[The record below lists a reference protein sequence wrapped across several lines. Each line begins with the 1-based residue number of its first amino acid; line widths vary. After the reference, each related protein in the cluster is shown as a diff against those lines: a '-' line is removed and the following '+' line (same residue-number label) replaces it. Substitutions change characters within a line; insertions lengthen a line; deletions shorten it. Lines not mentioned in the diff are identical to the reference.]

1 MRKRLLSLL
10 ITLLACIQTSFVF
23 AQNAAEISIA
33 DSVAEGKRV
42 LIVYTKERSN
52 ERLRE
57 ITSGFSSY
65 HSGKKTHTRI
75 SSLYLNS
82 NGTRDRDAMLDA
94 FNVAWRSYRM
104 TGFDLILATDIDA
117 LDLIKSV
124 DGSQGAGMP
133 PVLCIKLVGAGGEP
147 RHDVSYISTTIPI
160 RENFDLGMKLFPRTS
175 HILFIYDD
183 SVYGEREAAF
193 AKKIAEKEGSSV
205 NIEYL
210 SSAGLDFSKFIKKIN
225 SMPLNSFA
233 VLSSWKTDTLG
244 NYSLNNTSYPF
255 LSRIENI
262 PVLGIQNLLLG
273 TGVIGGYTVSSW
285 DQGYKIAEKAQWL
298 IENPGKIIRDTIQD
312 YKLVFDFSKLRQWN
326 ISSEKLPKGA
336 VMLNKPPSL
345 YDDYRTEVQLFLA
358 FILLLLTSFM
368 VFAVYHFR
376 YRMLNKE
383 LMRLTRENIR
393 RKDLLNNTLS
403 VMKEGV
409 ISFSPDF
416 TIIDANQAA
425 QELSEYKRG
434 LTGKKFQEVFNTSQ
448 SGENESIR
456 SLISRAV
463 EKKES
468 LRIPENTRIDYRER
482 ESRFIAGNIT
492 PVLDSTGNVSQIVLV
507 MRDVTDFIKQKRYL
521 QLALESAKSFIWFY
535 NTNTRQ
541 FVIVENYEN
550 IFGTSANR
558 FLTHKSFLEIVHPDD
573 RDKLA
578 LSYEKLKF
586 QQTKSF
592 TVEYRLSINN
602 DGKWEW
608 WERRGIVYS
617 TDSATGND
625 ARFLYGMDINIDA
638 LKKRENE
645 FLEAKLKAEESDRL
659 KSSFLSN
666 MSHEIRT
673 PLNGI
678 VGFANLISDPSYS
691 PEEKAEFSAII
702 NNNSR
707 TLMTLISDIL
717 DISRIESNSMKF
729 EFTRFD
735 LGSQIDEIADLNR
748 LNLKKKIKI
757 TTLKP
762 DEKRDICADPVRNR
776 QVLGNLVS
784 NAVKF
789 TDEGEITIGYSFGE
803 SSVEIFVSDT
813 GKGISSRNI
822 DKIFNRFY
830 KTDEYAKGTGL
841 GLPIC
846 KAIVEKFGGKIW
858 VESEEG
864 KGSTFRYTIPYDIE
878 TRENSP
884 EDNSEIS
891 GDNSASV
898 TPQISPAM
906 GDAAG
911 NSERRG
917 KVLVAED
924 LDSNFKL
931 VDIILSKRYDTI
943 RAVNGLEALK
953 LKSEFRPDIILMD
966 IKMPVMDGLT
976 ATKEIRKMSDDIP
989 VIALT
994 ANAFESDHLEAIEA
1008 GCNEVLTKPVKST
1021 LMLSVIEKYLNRKL

>member
-1 MRKRLLSLL
+1 MRKRLLFLL
-10 ITLLACIQTSFVF
+10 ITTLTCIQASFAF
-23 AQNAAEISIA
+23 AQNAAEISAA
-33 DSVAEGKRV
+33 DSGSAGKRI
-42 LIVYTKERSN
+42 LIVYTKERGN

-57 ITSGFSSY
+57 ITSGFSSF
-65 HSGKKTHTRI
+65 HSGKKTQTRI
-75 SSLYLNS
+75 STLYLN
-82 NGTRDRDAMLDA
+82 NDGNRGYDEMLSTLNA
-94 FNVAWRSYRM
+94 AWRSYRM
-104 TGFDLILATDIDA
+104 SGFDLILATDIDA
-117 LDLIKSV
+117 LNLLKSV
-124 DGSQGAGMP
+124 DGSQETGLP
-133 PVLCIKLVGAGGEP
+133 PVLCIKLAGVGGEP
-147 RHDVSYISTTIPI
+147 RPDVSYISTTLPVS
-160 RENFDLGMKLFPRTS
+160 ENIELGMRLFPNTTR
-175 HILFIYDD
+175 ILFIHDD
-183 SVYGEREAAF
+183 SVYGEREAEYT
-193 AKKIAEKEGSSV
+193 KQIAEETDNPLK
-205 NIEYL
+205 IEYL
-210 SSAGLDFSKFIKKIN
+210 STAGLDFGKFLKKIN

-233 VLSSWKTDTLG
+233 ILSSWKTDTLG
-244 NYSLNNTSYPF
+244 NYKINNTSYPF
-255 LSRIENI
+255 LSMIENI
-262 PVLGIQNLLLG
+262 PVFGIQNLMLG

-285 DQGYKIAEKAQWL
+285 DQGYEIAEKAQWL
-298 IENPGKIIRDTIQD
+298 IENPGKIIKDTINS
-312 YKLVFDFSKLRQWN
+312 YKLAFDFSKLRKWN

-336 VMLNKPPSL
+336 IMLNKPPSL

-416 TIIDANQAA
+416 VIIDANQAA

-434 LTGKKFQEVFNTSQ
+434 LTGKRFHEVFNTSLV
-448 SGENESIR
+448 GENENIR
-456 SLISRAV
+456 SLIA
-463 EKKES
+463 EAATKKES
-468 LRIPENTRIDYRER
+468 VRIPENARIDYRER
-482 ESRFIAGNIT
+482 ESRFISGNIT
-492 PVLDSTGNVSQIVLV
+492 PVLDSAGNVSQIVLV
-507 MRDVTDFIKQKRYL
+507 MRDVTDLIKQKRYL
-521 QLALESAKSFIWFY
+521 QLALESANAFIWFY

-550 IFGTSANR
+550 IFGPAENR

-586 QQTKSF
+586 KQTKSF

-602 DGKWEW
+602 DGRWEW

-617 TDSATGND
+617 TNNVSGND
-625 ARFLYGMDINIDA
+625 ARFLYGMDINIDT
-638 LKKRENE
+638 LKKREQE

-691 PEEKAEFSAII
+691 PDEKAEFSAII

-717 DISRIESNSMKF
+717 DISRIESNSMVF
-729 EFTRFD
+729 EFSMFD
-735 LGSQIDEIADLNR
+735 LGSQIDEIAEINR
-748 LNLKKKIKI
+748 LNLKKSIKI
-757 TTLKP
+757 VTVKP
-762 DEKRDICADPVRNR
+762 SEKREICADPVRNR
-776 QVLGNLVS
+776 QVLANLVS

-789 TDEGEITIGYSFGE
+789 TDSGEIIIGHRFGQD
-803 SSVEIFVSDT
+803 SVEVFVTDT
-813 GKGISSRNI
+813 GKGIPYDSI
-822 DKIFNRFY
+822 DKVFDRFY
-830 KTDEYAKGTGL
+830 KTDEHARGTGL

-846 KAIVEKFGGKIW
+846 KAIIEKFGGKIW
-858 VESEEG
+858 VESEVG
-864 KGSTFRYTIPYDIE
+864 KGSSFHYTIPYDVEERASGSDDQHESVSAGSSHLSEGNLTVNTDSAE
-878 TRENSP
+878 TENLKS
-884 EDNSEIS
+884 
-891 GDNSASV
+891 
-898 TPQISPAM
+898 
-906 GDAAG
+906 
-911 NSERRG
+911 R
-917 KVLVAED
+917 VLVAED
-924 LDSNFKL
+924 LDSNFML
-931 VDIILSKRYDTI
+931 VDIILSKRYEVL

-953 LKSEFRPDIILMD
+953 LKEQFRPDIILMD

-976 ATKEIRKMSDDIP
+976 ATKEIRNMSDDVP